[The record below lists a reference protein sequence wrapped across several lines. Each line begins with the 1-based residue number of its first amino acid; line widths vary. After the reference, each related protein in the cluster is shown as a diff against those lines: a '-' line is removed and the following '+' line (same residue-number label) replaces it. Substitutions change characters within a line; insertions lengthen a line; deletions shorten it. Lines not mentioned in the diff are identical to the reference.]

1 MGRLQRKR
9 VCAHLVKRVLT
20 PTLTLIPT
28 LSLTLSLALTRTRYN
43 ESKAN
48 RDLYLADYARLYLDI
63 MRPAIAAADPD
74 ARPFV
79 DSSPSNGLVST
90 SPYVKR
96 WDGAGKGGADSAQAA
111 SWGDVHYYDY
121 EADCEVY
128 IVSIAIVSVA
138 CTTTTTKPTARSRRD

>member
-1 MGRLQRKR
+1 
-9 VCAHLVKRVLT
+9 
-20 PTLTLIPT
+20 
-28 LSLTLSLALTRTRYN
+28 
-43 ESKAN
+43 
-48 RDLYLADYARLYLDI
+48 

-121 EADCEVY
+121 EADCEVHSEY
-128 IVSIAIVSVA
+128 SHSKYSHSKYSHSKHSMHYYDYEADCEVR
-138 CTTTTTKPTARSRRD
+138 TR

>member
-1 MGRLQRKR
+1 MTITL
-9 VCAHLVKRVLT
+9 VLT
-20 PTLTLIPT
+20 Q
-28 LSLTLSLALTRTRYN
+28 TRYN

-48 RDLYLADYARLYLDI
+48 RDLYLADYAKLYLDV

-90 SPYVKR
+90 LPYVKR

-121 EADCEVY
+121 EADCEVHSEY
-128 IVSIAIVSVA
+128 SHSKYSHSKYSMHYYDHEADCEVR
-138 CTTTTTKPTARSRRD
+138 PR